1 MKKWVKWGL
10 VWGAIFYIITMFLF
24 PVIDGEK
31 FDITKILL
39 GIPLW
44 VMTGLILGY
53 MFANKKKRRR
63 S

>member
-10 VWGAIFYIITMFLF
+10 LWGAIFYIITILLF

-31 FDITKILL
+31 FDVIKILL

>member
-10 VWGAIFYIITMFLF
+10 LWGTIFYIITMILF

-31 FDITKILL
+31 LNVTKMLL

-44 VMTGLILGY
+44 VMTGLVLGY
-53 MFANKKKRRR
+53 MLANKKKRRR

>member
-10 VWGAIFYIITMFLF
+10 LWGTIFYIITMILF

-31 FDITKILL
+31 LNVTKMLF